1 MEESKSTTESGG
13 GGGLKSFINGII
25 DCVALPSTSD
35 TPVQFIRKSPS
46 ASDCSPTCVSAEPAD
61 LPVTGSV
68 NSAAE
73 SDSDSTAI
81 PSPPDMNN
89 DVRGVSSASSSMMS
103 RWMMPGYTAAPMI
116 SSVLTAEGIIMD
128 DDKSLIWGSC
138 GDCTT
143 PFHDAIGGD
152 YVDSED
158 MLIDNAVVR
167 QFEAAFATFLYKNPA
182 FTTMSHTTIQ
192 KLRTRLLKE
201 SAENV
206 KMEKEL
212 QKQLEDIRD
221 AKRNSELELQR
232 ELLVV
237 TMAKASREAEL
248 QIQIQKTRQSCMMLD
263 QQLNEENGDT
273 ESHQEGSS
281 LPAPETPNSIIGA
294 SDSFGEFQKELQ
306 KNKMEQAHILAEME
320 KIKMQIAEESVL
332 GTTYLA

>member
-1 MEESKSTTESGG
+1 M
-13 GGGLKSFINGII
+13 KSFINGII